1 MLIAT
6 LMPNALQVV
15 KKTLWALLLAPLC
28 FLLSL
33 TSMRAAGLA
42 QASDQTDALLADAKN
57 FFGQSKFA
65 EADRT
70 VRQYLEGH
78 QNSADG
84 HFLLGH
90 ILFREI
96 QAEAILDRQL
106 ALQAQGGMRGGM
118 ATPEPPLPKDR
129 EEKAK
134 ASLDEFT
141 TGAKYRN
148 PSAADLKVV
157 AFDYIVLGDYADAD
171 KWLTKMLDWAPND
184 SDGWYNLGR
193 TKYNENRFGEA
204 INALQQC
211 LKLDPKNVKAEDNL
225 GLSFAGMGRN
235 EEAAAAYQKA
245 IGWQEQSLAK
255 SPRPYMDLGSLLI
268 DENRPKEAVTFLLQ
282 AAEIDSR
289 DSKTHEL
296 LGKAYTRLEE
306 FPKAQAELEKA
317 VELSPQTPNL
327 HCMLAPV
334 YRKQGLADKA
344 KAEYDRCAALTGSRS
359 TPQTR

>member
-1 MLIAT
+1 
-6 LMPNALQVV
+6 
-15 KKTLWALLLAPLC
+15 
-28 FLLSL
+28 
-33 TSMRAAGLA
+33 MRAVTFA
-42 QASDQTDALLADAKN
+42 QSPEQADALLAEAKD
-57 FFGQSKFA
+57 FFRQSKFR
-65 EADRT
+65 EADRA
-70 VRQYLEGH
+70 VRQYLESH
-78 QNSADG
+78 PNSADG

-106 ALQAQGGMRGGM
+106 ALQVQGGMGGGI
-118 ATPEPPLPKDR
+118 ATPEPALPKDR

-141 TGAKYRN
+141 AGAKYRN
-148 PSAADLKVV
+148 PSAADLKIV
-157 AFDYIVLGDYADAD
+157 AFDYIVLADYPDAD
-171 KWLTKMLDWAPND
+171 KWLTKMLEWAPND

-193 TKYNENRFGEA
+193 TKYNENRFAEA
-204 INALQQC
+204 ISAFQQC

-235 EEAAAAYQKA
+235 EEAAAAYQMA
-245 IGWQEQSLAK
+245 IGWQERSLAK
-255 SPRPYMDLGSLLI
+255 NSRPYMDLGSLLI
-268 DENRPKEAVTFLLQ
+268 DGNRPKEAVKFLLQ
-282 AAEIDSR
+282 AVEIDSR

-306 FPKAQAELEKA
+306 FPKAQVELEKA

-334 YRKQGLADKA
+334 YRKEGLAEKA
-344 KAEYDRCAALTGSRS
+344 KAEYERCAALTQVRHSPVES
-359 TPQTR
+359 DEF